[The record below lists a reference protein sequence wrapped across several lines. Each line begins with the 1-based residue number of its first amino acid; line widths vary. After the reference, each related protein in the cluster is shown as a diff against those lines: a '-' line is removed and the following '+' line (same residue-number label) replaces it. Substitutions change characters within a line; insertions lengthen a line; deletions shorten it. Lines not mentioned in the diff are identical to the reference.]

1 MVTLRGDIL
10 TSWVQDAACRGS
22 EPSVHQDDWFGVV
35 ENAPISR
42 AEVARSKSLCANFCP
57 VRRECLKAAL
67 SGGEEWG
74 TWGGFTAPE
83 RVRALATLKT
93 LKAVMAAYDD
103 GTLSQ
108 LVVRRGE
115 R

>member
-1 MVTLRGDIL
+1 
-10 TSWVQDAACRGS
+10 
-22 EPSVHQDDWFGVV
+22 
-35 ENAPISR
+35 
-42 AEVARSKSLCANFCP
+42 
-57 VRRECLKAAL
+57 
-67 SGGEEWG
+67 
-74 TWGGFTAPE
+74 
-83 RVRALATLKT
+83 VRALATLKT